1 MYLKKKRLSEDL
13 LKAENSEDLRL
24 FGELLTANLHLVQP
38 GMRAVRVLNYYD
50 GKEIEIPLDVKLPKT
65 RSIILKSTQRP
76 RLPSRKSRSSSQ
88 RTTMRSIIWNRSLRF
103 WKTLRTSRR
112 SRRYVRN
119 WLKPDTYAAAN
130 RPEASAKK
138 NTNRSRTNTR

>member
-50 GKEIEIPLDVKLPKT
+50 GKEIEIPLDVKLPPAKNA
-65 RSIILKSTQRP
+65 QH
-76 RLPSRKSRSSSQ
+76 Q

-112 SRRYVRN
+112 LRRYVRN

-130 RPEASAKK
+130 KPAASAKK